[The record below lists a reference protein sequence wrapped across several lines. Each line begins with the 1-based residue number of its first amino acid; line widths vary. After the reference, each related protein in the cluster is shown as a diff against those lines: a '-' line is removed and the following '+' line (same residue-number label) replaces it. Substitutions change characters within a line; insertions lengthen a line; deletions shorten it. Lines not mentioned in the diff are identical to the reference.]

1 MDRKTNLLELTKEVA
16 EKHAN
21 FLVSEVN
28 DHCMRIAVLEG
39 EYVWHI
45 HPGSDE
51 LFIVLEGEPVD
62 RFSGSP
68 HRSSESE

>member
-1 MDRKTNLLELTKEVA
+1 MDRKTNLLKLTKEVA

-39 EYVWHI
+39 KYVWI
-45 HPGSDE
+45 SIPAQMSCLLFWKGSC
-51 LFIVLEGEPVD
+51 
-62 RFSGSP
+62 
-68 HRSSESE
+68 

>member
-28 DHCMRIAVLEG
+28 DHCMRIAV
-39 EYVWHI
+39 
-45 HPGSDE
+45 
-51 LFIVLEGEPVD
+51 
-62 RFSGSP
+62 
-68 HRSSESE
+68 